1 MLRGS
6 EWIKTDLHI
15 HTKGTNKNDQFTSQN
30 EDDFFDL
37 FFKKAAEKD
46 IKIIGVTDYF
56 SIDNYKKAEAKLEI
70 LKKNLSLDKKLRNYY
85 NSLLLVPNIE
95 LRISPVTG
103 KGKLINIHCIFSPQ
117 VINQLED
124 NFFSEMKCSGQYK
137 MTKNGITNLGKS
149 HLKENSTE
157 EECYKKGIE
166 VFVITLEDLRS
177 IKSYFKDDVLI
188 GVANSSNDG
197 ASGINSH
204 KDFYSENA
212 SALDEVQ
219 RQIYTIADFIFSG
232 NPSDRAFFLGERTG
246 IQDVISK
253 CGGLKPCLHGSDAH
267 TEEKLFSPDLDRYCW
282 IKSEVS
288 FDGIKQVINE
298 PSDRVLIQKEKPEI
312 KKDYNILDRVSF
324 VDDNGEKVEVVFN
337 QNLNTIIGG
346 KSTGKS
352 LLLKN
357 IVNSID
363 KSQLEEKIEPNKF
376 FQLNDFKVQWRD
388 NINAENRNIEYF
400 PQTYLN
406 RLLNEENKESEID
419 KKAKEIMLQNDEREK
434 QLCLLENLI
443 KSIEKENH
451 ANIDQYFELKEIV
464 KKSEVNLK
472 MQGLKESVSKEVDN
486 LKLKLRLLKN
496 ESGMSSTDIVNFDE
510 INLSI
515 EKIKS
520 GRDDSLLKLK
530 KIQALIEESNFF
542 DITCINKIKDLKIDI
557 ENIVKDTNDLILT
570 LVKTEETEIKLK
582 LKKLEEKENEL
593 LEQKSPFLHKLKNQ
607 EEVASTEKLLNE
619 ENKKLSQIIV
629 LETEIED
636 SKAQMKKYVENT
648 LKNID
653 KYRKTYQDEFSK
665 DIWSSD
671 FSRLKIETNYMISK
685 ELWESIYESLNGNSL
700 RSYLEYSREKVP
712 ALDEIKELYKLLLE
726 EKIKLKVGY
735 SLSDI
740 LKKIANNNY
749 ILKYRITENGN
760 DINKMSEGNKSFV
773 LLEMIVQ
780 LANNEFPIIID
791 QPEDD
796 LDNRSIYEGLVKF
809 LKSKKKERQIIL
821 ATHNANV
828 VIGADSE
835 NIIVANQHGLG
846 TENKNNIKF
855 NYKSGALENQVKTD
869 LCILSKKT
877 IQDHICEI
885 LEGGKKAFETRRKKY
900 KF

>member
-56 SIDNYKKAEAKLEI
+56 SIDNYKKAETKLEL
-70 LKKNLSLDKKLRNYY
+70 LKKNMSLDKKLRKYY

-204 KDFYSENA
+204 KNFYSENA

-464 KKSEVNLK
+464 KKSEVNL
-472 MQGLKESVSKEVDN
+472 
-486 LKLKLRLLKN
+486 
-496 ESGMSSTDIVNFDE
+496 
-510 INLSI
+510 
-515 EKIKS
+515 
-520 GRDDSLLKLK
+520 
-530 KIQALIEESNFF
+530 
-542 DITCINKIKDLKIDI
+542 
-557 ENIVKDTNDLILT
+557 
-570 LVKTEETEIKLK
+570 
-582 LKKLEEKENEL
+582 
-593 LEQKSPFLHKLKNQ
+593 
-607 EEVASTEKLLNE
+607 
-619 ENKKLSQIIV
+619 
-629 LETEIED
+629 
-636 SKAQMKKYVENT
+636 
-648 LKNID
+648 
-653 KYRKTYQDEFSK
+653 
-665 DIWSSD
+665 
-671 FSRLKIETNYMISK
+671 
-685 ELWESIYESLNGNSL
+685 
-700 RSYLEYSREKVP
+700 
-712 ALDEIKELYKLLLE
+712 
-726 EKIKLKVGY
+726 
-735 SLSDI
+735 
-740 LKKIANNNY
+740 
-749 ILKYRITENGN
+749 
-760 DINKMSEGNKSFV
+760 
-773 LLEMIVQ
+773 
-780 LANNEFPIIID
+780 
-791 QPEDD
+791 
-796 LDNRSIYEGLVKF
+796 
-809 LKSKKKERQIIL
+809 
-821 ATHNANV
+821 
-828 VIGADSE
+828 
-835 NIIVANQHGLG
+835 
-846 TENKNNIKF
+846 
-855 NYKSGALENQVKTD
+855 
-869 LCILSKKT
+869 
-877 IQDHICEI
+877 
-885 LEGGKKAFETRRKKY
+885 
-900 KF
+900 